1 MFALDLGAYKA
12 MLALLTKTL
21 ASFAKAS
28 LKIKKGQKAGIKR
41 LKKMEARLNR
51 EVRLFLSQKEE
62 CSFYEGL
69 VFTEDSAFIGFSIEN
84 GVIKG
89 DLEKAKEWAS
99 RYYRDDVDLTDS
111 NQRYFYEVACYVLAL
126 ALYQ

>member
-21 ASFAKAS
+21 AAFAKAS
-28 LKIKKGQKAGIKR
+28 LKMTKR
-41 LKKMEARLNR
+41 KRTSTRKLKRMEAKLGR
-51 EVRLFLSQKEE
+51 EIRLFLSQKEE

-69 VFTEDSAFIGFSIEN
+69 IFTANNAFIGFSIEN
-84 GVIKG
+84 GIIKG